1 MITVD
6 LGGVL
11 CKMGRDWTGWDW
23 MGLDGM
29 GCGARDHSPFCGDV
43 DAMVA

>member
-11 CKMGRDWTGWDW
+11 CKMGRDWTGWDGIGWDW
-23 MGLDGM
+23 MGWDVVRGIT
-29 GCGARDHSPFCGDV
+29 AHSV
-43 DAMVA
+43 VMLTQW